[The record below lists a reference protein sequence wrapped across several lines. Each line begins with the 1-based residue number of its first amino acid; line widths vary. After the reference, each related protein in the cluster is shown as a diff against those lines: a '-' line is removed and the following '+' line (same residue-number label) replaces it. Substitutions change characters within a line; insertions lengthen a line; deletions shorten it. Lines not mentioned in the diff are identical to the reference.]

1 MFVFMYPPVNC
12 LVDIFGIW
20 CRLAFVYVL
29 YESYFKLVIIII
41 LLLLNL
47 YLHIQLLTSFVKYI
61 NVIVTNL
68 CFYFFRSVHQLKH
81 VILCELDIILCGVQM
96 TLH

>member
-20 CRLAFVYVL
+20 CRLAFVYIL

-41 LLLLNL
+41 LLNL
-47 YLHIQLLTSFVKYI
+47 YLHIQLLTSFVNI
-61 NVIVTNL
+61 NVICKKFMLLFLSFCSSTEACLSSCV
-68 CFYFFRSVHQLKH
+68 S
-81 VILCELDIILCGVQM
+81 
-96 TLH
+96 